1 MQSTAYEGLSRLHL
15 IMGLQCNVRC
25 TMCYQTDFS
34 PKFNMAP
41 ELYKERLSEAYSH
54 VTSVKLQGGE
64 PTIMK
69 NCKEAALLLRDHP
82 NVKLTVIT
90 NGVFI
95 DDFWH
100 ETFVAQGG
108 NVSVSINAATEAVYD
123 KIVIHGE
130 YKRVIKNLERLLAAR
145 RGKTPS
151 VGVTA
156 VILKENFHEL
166 HEIIELCGKVGIDY
180 VEFLADPILSFAGLP
195 SRSEVAAEMQR
206 CLEAKHRTN
215 VDVIGL
221 DDFGSKFAVPFRFGG
236 PAAAKKPMCGA
247 PFSNLVID
255 WDGEVRVCCN
265 TWVKMGNLYDKPL
278 AEILEGGP
286 VRTFRKKMQ
295 NDDYLWCSPNCSDNA
310 SPTKLSLAHKYAY
323 ELRADP
329 KNFILKVRQKIQQVQ
344 GKWVKPRKKRSKP
357 LEDRKDKKVH
367 LPVIAS
373 TDGDLGENGEARRRV
388 V

>member
-1 MQSTAYEGLSRLHL
+1 MQATPYEGLSRLHL

-41 ELYKERLSEAYSH
+41 ELYKERLSEAYRH
-54 VTSVKLQGGE
+54 VKSVKLQGGE

-69 NCKEAALLLRDHP
+69 NCKEAAILLRKHSQ
-82 NVKLTVIT
+82 VKLTVIT

-100 ETFVAQGG
+100 ETFVDQGG
-108 NVSVSINAATEAVYD
+108 NVSVSINAATEAAYD

-130 YKRVIKNLERLLAAR
+130 YQRVIKNLERLLAAR
-145 RGKTPS
+145 KGKTPS

-166 HEIIELCGKVGIDY
+166 HKIIELCGQLGIDY

-195 SRSEVAAEMQR
+195 SRAEVAAEMNR
-206 CLEAKHRTN
+206 CLEEKNRSN

-236 PAAAKKPMCGA
+236 VAGAQKPMCGA
-247 PFSNLVID
+247 PFSNLVVD

-265 TWVKMGNLYDKPL
+265 TWVSMGNLYKESLGD
-278 AEILEGGP
+278 ILQGRP

-295 NDDYLWCSPNCSDNA
+295 KNDYVWCSPNCSDNA
-310 SPTKLSLAHKYAY
+310 SPTKLSLAHKYIY
-323 ELRADP
+323 ELRANP
-329 KNFILKVRQKIQQVQ
+329 KNFVLKVKQKMQQVQ
-344 GKWVKPRKKRSKP
+344 GKWIKPSKKRSKP
-357 LEDRKDKKVH
+357 LEDRKDSKVR
-367 LPVIAS
+367 LPIITNAAGEEAS
-373 TDGDLGENGEARRRV
+373 KGEGRQRV
-388 V
+388 S

>member
-1 MQSTAYEGLSRLHL
+1 MNTQATAFDGLSRLHL

-34 PKFNMAP
+34 PKFNMP
-41 ELYKERLSEAYSH
+41 PVLYKERLGEAYAH

-69 NCKEAALLLRDHP
+69 NCKEAAVILQRHP
-82 NVKLTVIT
+82 QVKLTVIT

-100 ETFVAQGG
+100 ETLVEQGG
-108 NVSVSINAATEAVYD
+108 NVSVSINAATEPAYD

-145 RGKTPS
+145 KGKTPS

-166 HEIIELCGKVGIDY
+166 HRIIELCGKLGIDY

-195 SRSEVAAEMQR
+195 SRAEVSAELER
-206 CLEAKHRTN
+206 CFEAKNATN
-215 VDVIGL
+215 VQVIGL
-221 DDFGSKFAVPFRFGG
+221 DDFGSKFAVPFRFDG
-236 PAAAKKPMCGA
+236 PPAAKKPMCGA

-265 TWVKMGNLYDKPL
+265 TWVKMGNLYEKPL
-278 AEILEGGP
+278 AEILADRP

-329 KNFILKVRQKIQQVQ
+329 KNFLTKVRQKVQQVQ

-357 LEDRKDKKVH
+357 LEDRKNTKVR
-367 LPVIAS
+367 LPVV
-373 TDGDLGENGEARRRV
+373 DDEGRGPVE
-388 V
+388 